1 MKDWTLYFALAA
13 VLAAVSTAGASEARR
28 ARAGVQLRDGILTV
42 SGKPFYPLGTWS
54 DGATTPEELAQL
66 GMNVDFR
73 GIGPSAQGPAN
84 LQEHVNKFLRK
95 GILVIPYFGF
105 GGAGVTPW
113 AKADLEAYLKL
124 LGDSPGILAWY
135 IGDDLSEVHL
145 PGMRAT
151 ADTVHENDK
160 MHPVVADYI
169 ADPGKEGR
177 AAFRAYLDIMC
188 QYSYPILNESL
199 AQYSHF
205 FDVQR
210 QSVGDPMWTW
220 VQAFMWAATG
230 SELMLGAEGPGPVP
244 EPEQV
249 RLLTY
254 VALNRGVRGI
264 LFFAIQCFR
273 TVLETKA
280 EIALLCREIKLL
292 EPYLAGGQLTLD
304 IPTSEPLVQ
313 ASSFTRPEG
322 CAVALVLMGE
332 NYNHW
337 VDEAVK
343 EKVSFAVPWE
353 GERPRALLVTLPEPV
368 ECRVLRSSEGRFRVI
383 VPKLEMAGLVLVTSD
398 AGEFDRVKR
407 EAARFAAEVAVLAV
421 QGATAQLRKVE
432 GAYWMI
438 GGEAPGAKA
447 SLTQAASR
455 LEDAYA
461 ALGKRQ
467 SAAALLRA
475 REVMLLCRQA
485 IDSTMRFAESRR
497 PLVPQLEQRFLQSF
511 YGLPHIP
518 GILSAMPEDGGF
530 RFLREFA
537 IIGPFPL
544 EMKEET
550 DEIIPAGFE
559 RPYPPEMK
567 IDLGATYDGM
577 AGPVRWQ
584 FVRTRMDA
592 DLNLLQ
598 YLAPSKYAVAYAA
611 ATIVAP
617 RAMETTLGLGS
628 NDGARVWLNGSLIF
642 SKHMGRTASPNQDLI
657 PVSLRAGANTVL
669 VKIENWGARW
679 DLYLSVR
686 DPDKVLDFRLPE

>member
-1 MKDWTLYFALAA
+1 MHRLTLYFALAA
-13 VLAAVSTAGASEARR
+13 VLAAVSTAHASEARR
-28 ARAGVQLRDGILTV
+28 ARAGVELRDGVLTV

-54 DGATTPEELAQL
+54 DGAATPEELAQL

-105 GGAGVTPW
+105 GGAGVIPW
-113 AKADLEAYLKL
+113 AKADLEAYLKP

-151 ADTVHENDK
+151 ADAVHGNDK

-169 ADPGKEGR
+169 AEPGPGGK
-177 AAFRAYLDIMC
+177 AVFRPYLDIMC
-188 QYSYPILNESL
+188 QYAYPIPNDSL
-199 AQYSHF
+199 AQYSRF

-220 VQAFMWAATG
+220 VQAFMWASTG
-230 SELMLGAEGPGPVP
+230 SELLLGAEGPGPVP

-254 VALNRGVRGI
+254 VALNRGVRGL
-264 LFFAIQCFR
+264 LFFAIQQFR
-273 TVLETKA
+273 TIPETKA

-304 IPTSEPLVQ
+304 IPTSDPLVQ
-313 ASSFTRPEG
+313 ASSFALPKG
-322 CAVALVLMGE
+322 CVVPLVLMGE
-332 NYNHW
+332 NYYRW
-337 VDEAVK
+337 VDEAVR
-343 EKVSFAVPWE
+343 EKVSFTIRGD

-368 ECRVLRSSEGRFRVI
+368 ECQVLRSSQGRFRVI

-398 AGEFDRVKR
+398 AAELDRVKR
-407 EAARFAAEVAVLAV
+407 QASRFAAEVAVLAV

-432 GAYWMI
+432 GAYWTM
-438 GGEAPGAKA
+438 GGEAPGAGS
-447 SLTQAASR
+447 SLAQAASR
-455 LEDAYA
+455 LQDAYA
-461 ALGKRQ
+461 ALGERQ

-475 REVMLLCRQA
+475 REVMLLCRRA

-497 PLVPQLEQRFLQSF
+497 SLVPQLEQRFLQSF

-537 IIGPFPL
+537 IIGSFPL
-544 EMKEET
+544 ELKEET
-550 DEIIPAGFE
+550 DAVIPAGFE
-559 RPYPPEMK
+559 RPYPPETK

-584 FVRTRMDA
+584 FVRARLDA

-598 YLAPSKYAVAYAA
+598 YLAPSKNAVAYAA

-617 RAMETTLGLGS
+617 RAMETTIGLGS

-642 SKHMGRTASPNQDLI
+642 SKHMGRTASPNQNLI

-686 DPDKVLDFRLPE
+686 DPDKLLTFRLPE